1 MSVLVLNQWVD
12 SDMGTDQ
19 TDIEK
24 KTTTTTTT
32 TTTKN

>member
-1 MSVLVLNQWVD
+1 
-12 SDMGTDQ
+12 MGTDQ

-32 TTTKN
+32 TTTKNKTAQRLA